1 MWDLEFIWSCS
12 RSISRTSGWMRCW
25 GWSPQILKPL
35 PERREAAWCC
45 GQDSP
50 RWFLHRNFL
59 YIKTSCLSPF
69 IEEFRKFFH
78 LKHTWFIMNHN
89 YTKIIQAFF
98 SGLSGL
104 SPSLVTTPH
113 PSSSQLGSCRRNKGT
128 LKVLRKRFWKTS
140 CGSGEYPLL
149 DSCPPV
155 HTWYERSIQR
165 IGVVSVV
172 GSSSLDTKSH
182 LHRQLWVI
190 RTLRTLLH
198 TSKASSFVVQF
209 TIGLHYISFGVV
221 NYSIFDRKVIADST
235 QYSYATAL
243 KKHKIE
249 CITRFFY
256 PWRRHRRR
264 LILQYFLMLFL
275 PKTVGFQLATFVSW
289 GVRSHSEMLLR
300 GVGFLY
306 LILFMSLSL

>member
-1 MWDLEFIWSCS
+1 M
-12 RSISRTSGWMRCW
+12 
-25 GWSPQILKPL
+25 SP
-35 PERREAAWCC
+35 
-45 GQDSP
+45 
-50 RWFLHRNFL
+50 
-59 YIKTSCLSPF
+59 
-69 IEEFRKFFH
+69 
-78 LKHTWFIMNHN
+78 
-89 YTKIIQAFF
+89 
-98 SGLSGL
+98 
-104 SPSLVTTPH
+104 
-113 PSSSQLGSCRRNKGT
+113 GS
-128 LKVLRKRFWKTS
+128 
-140 CGSGEYPLL
+140 Y
-149 DSCPPV
+149 
-155 HTWYERSIQR
+155 TWYERSIQR

-182 LHRQLWVI
+182 LHGQLWVI

-198 TSKASSFVVQF
+198 TRKASSFVVQF

-243 KKHKIE
+243 KIHKIE
-249 CITRFFY
+249 CIMRFFY

-306 LILFMSLSL
+306 LILFMIIQAPFALYFQLEIPCYAKKLIAETPRWSQTFAVPVAFGVNW